1 MNAITAQEP
10 WQTYP
15 VSLDEYNPLV
25 TDGDAC
31 IKRITDLSK
40 VLFSDEASVEV
51 YALEEPS
58 ELTDMVGIGLNDAE
72 SSLHRRWQPR
82 EAEIGPK
89 RRQCHPDLP
98 FDEFQLNNQDP
109 VRKKDWHYLLR

>member
-58 ELTDMVGIGLNDAE
+58 DGNPERLKSALRDDNAIQTCLSTNANSTIKILCEKKIGITFCGN
-72 SSLHRRWQPR
+72 
-82 EAEIGPK
+82 
-89 RRQCHPDLP
+89 
-98 FDEFQLNNQDP
+98 
-109 VRKKDWHYLLR
+109 